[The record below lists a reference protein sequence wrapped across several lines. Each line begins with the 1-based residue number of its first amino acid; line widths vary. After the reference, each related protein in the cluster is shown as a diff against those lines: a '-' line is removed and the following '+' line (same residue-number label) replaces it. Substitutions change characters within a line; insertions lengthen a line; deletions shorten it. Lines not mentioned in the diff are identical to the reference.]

1 MVRKAFIRLLIPF
14 LLFYALPVSA
24 DEKGEHPWREEIVYY
39 IVVDRFHNGNPHN
52 DGNDRN
58 PQDPSAYH
66 GGDFEGV
73 IKKLDYLK
81 EMGFTT
87 IALSSVMAS
96 EDYTGN
102 LVVNHEEVEEHF
114 GSMADLQ
121 RLVDE
126 AHKRDMKIILEFVA
140 NHVGPNH
147 PWNEDEGKKQWFH
160 QKVELTDGNNQ
171 ENRLNGWVNGLPDLA
186 TENEETRDYLIETA
200 AWWLEETNADGFYIN
215 QPDTI
220 ETEFWQQF
228 HKEMKKVNNDAY
240 LIGSLLDSNNESM
253 YLESGFD
260 SILNKRFFQ
269 EASDMFAN
277 VDQPYTELTDIVGNS
292 SPALTTYIDNDNTV
306 RFTKKSVENNQHPG
320 IRLKMALSY
329 MYMIPGTPFVY
340 YGTEIALNGGE
351 PPANR
356 PLMNFQSDEELID
369 YISKLAKVRSS
380 LPVLTKGDYQV
391 LYEKEGMLIF
401 TRTFE
406 DETVIV
412 AMNNTSA
419 SQKIVIP
426 EADIAEN
433 KELQGLLTGDTFEE
447 EDGKYEFILDR
458 EIAEV
463 YEVNEKK
470 GLNLPLI
477 SVFIL
482 VPVLFILF
490 LVLANKRGKRKV

>member
-24 DEKGEHPWREEIVYY
+24 AEKEEHPWQEEIVYY
-39 IVVDRFHNGNPHN
+39 IVVDRFNNGNPHN
-52 DGNDRN
+52 DGKDRN
-58 PQDPSAYH
+58 LQDPAAYH
-66 GGDFEGV
+66 GGDLEGV

-81 EMGFTT
+81 EMGFTA

-102 LVVNHEEVEEHF
+102 LVENHKQVEEHF

-121 RLVDE
+121 RLVEE
-126 AHKRDMKIILEFVA
+126 AHKREMKVIIEFVA

-147 PWNEDEGKKQWFH
+147 PWIEEKQQWFH
-160 QKVELTDGNNQ
+160 QKDDLTDVQDQ

-215 QPDTI
+215 HPDTS
-220 ETEFWQQF
+220 ETEFWQLF
-228 HKEMKKVNNDAY
+228 YSEMKKVNNDAY
-240 LIGSLLDSNNESM
+240 LIGSLLASGNESM

-260 SILNKRFFQ
+260 SILNEQFFQ
-269 EASDMFAN
+269 EASDMFAK
-277 VDQPYTELTDIVGNS
+277 VDLPFAAMTDVVENS
-292 SPALTTYIDNDNTV
+292 SPALTTYLDSDNDV
-306 RFTKKSVENNQHPG
+306 RFTRKSVGNNQHPG

-329 MYMIPGTPFVY
+329 MYTIPGTPFVY

-351 PPANR
+351 PPENR

-369 YISKLAKVRSS
+369 YIGKLAKIRNS
-380 LPVLTKGDYQV
+380 LPALTKGDYHV
-391 LYEKEGMLIF
+391 LYEKDGMIIF
-401 TRTFE
+401 TRTLE

-412 AMNNTSA
+412 AINNTSA
-419 SQKIVIP
+419 SQKVVIP

-447 EDGKYEFILDR
+447 ENGEYEFILDR
-458 EIAEV
+458 EIAEI

-470 GLNLPLI
+470 GLNLPFI

-482 VPVLFILF
+482 VPVLFIVF
-490 LVLANKRGKRKV
+490 LVLAKKRGKRKE

>member
-24 DEKGEHPWREEIVYY
+24 AEKEEHPWQEEIVYY
-39 IVVDRFHNGNPHN
+39 IVVDRFNNGNPHN
-52 DGNDRN
+52 DGKDRN
-58 PQDPSAYH
+58 PQDPAAYH
-66 GGDFEGV
+66 GGDLEGV

-81 EMGFTT
+81 EMGFTA

-102 LVVNHEEVEEHF
+102 LVENHKQVEEHF

-121 RLVDE
+121 RLVEE
-126 AHKRDMKIILEFVA
+126 AHKREMKVILEFVA

-147 PWNEDEGKKQWFH
+147 PWIEEKQQWFH
-160 QKVELTDGNNQ
+160 QKVDLTDVQDQ

-186 TENEETRDYLIETA
+186 TENEETRDFLIETA

-215 QPDTI
+215 HPDTI
-220 ETEFWQQF
+220 ETEFWQLFQS
-228 HKEMKKVNNDAY
+228 EIKKVNNNAY
-240 LIGSLLDSNNESM
+240 LIGSLLDSSNESK

-260 SILNKRFFQ
+260 SILNERFFQ
-269 EASDMFAN
+269 EASDMFAK
-277 VDQPYTELTDIVGNS
+277 VDLPFAAMTDVVENS
-292 SPALTTYIDNDNTV
+292 SPALITYLDSDNDV
-306 RFTKKSVENNQHPG
+306 RFTRKSVENNQHPG

-329 MYMIPGTPFVY
+329 MYTIPGTPFVY

-351 PPANR
+351 PPENR

-369 YISKLAKVRSS
+369 YIGKLAKIRNS
-380 LPVLTKGDYQV
+380 LPALTKGDYHV
-391 LYEKEGMLIF
+391 LYEKDGMIIF
-401 TRTFE
+401 TRTLE

-412 AMNNTSA
+412 AINNTSA
-419 SQKIVIP
+419 SQKVVIP

-447 EDGKYEFILDR
+447 ENGEYEFILDR
-458 EIAEV
+458 EIAEI

-470 GLNLPLI
+470 GLNLPFI
-477 SVFIL
+477 SVFIF
-482 VPVLFILF
+482 VPVLFIVF
-490 LVLANKRGKRKV
+490 LVLAKKRGKRKE